1 LKTKKHEFQF
11 WISWNHFSVWLF
23 FFYICTERRKVSV
36 FCFCFLLFP
45 SFVLSSSRSSRLL
58 LRPSTYSSLR
68 SSTLVFF
75 SLFFFCST
83 LSLNSH
89 FSFSAAATQLGC
101 LNRTFIVSMVCL
113 FSCSFVFPT
122 SEPFLPFWQIFVCL
136 SASKSHYG
144 VSRIVLFFTLNRK
157 NTLNLWQA
165 FRKKEITNR
174 RKTRWSIKPPW
185 Q

>member
-1 LKTKKHEFQF
+1 MKTKKHEFQF

-75 SLFFFCST
+75 SLFFFLFNPIIKLAFQFFSRRDSIGVSQQNIHCFDG
-83 LSLNSH
+83 LSLQLFFR
-89 FSFSAAATQLGC
+89 FSNIWTISTILANL
-101 LNRTFIVSMVCL
+101 CL
-113 FSCSFVFPT
+113 FKCI
-122 SEPFLPFWQIFVCL
+122 Q
-136 SASKSHYG
+136 KS
-144 VSRIVLFFTLNRK
+144 L
-157 NTLNLWQA
+157 
-165 FRKKEITNR
+165 
-174 RKTRWSIKPPW
+174 WSIKNSSFFYFE
-185 Q
+185 

>member
-1 LKTKKHEFQF
+1 MKTKKHEFQF

-75 SLFFFCST
+75 SLFFFLFNPIIKLAFQFFSRRDSIGVSQQNIHCFDG
-83 LSLNSH
+83 LSLQLFFR
-89 FSFSAAATQLGC
+89 FSNIWTISTILANL
-101 LNRTFIVSMVCL
+101 CL
-113 FSCSFVFPT
+113 FKCI
-122 SEPFLPFWQIFVCL
+122 Q
-136 SASKSHYG
+136 KSLW
-144 VSRIVLFFTLNRK
+144 SIKNSSFFTLNMK

-165 FRKKEITNR
+165 FRKK
-174 RKTRWSIKPPW
+174 
-185 Q
+185 

>member
-36 FCFCFLLFP
+36 LCFCFLLFP
-45 SFVLSSSRSSRLL
+45 SFVLSISRSSRLL

-101 LNRTFIVSMVCL
+101 LNRTFIVSMVCSVVL
-113 FSCSFVFPT
+113 FSNIWTIST
-122 SEPFLPFWQIFVCL
+122 ILANLCL
-136 SASKSHYG
+136 FKCIQNS
-144 VSRIVLFFTLNRK
+144 L
-157 NTLNLWQA
+157 
-165 FRKKEITNR
+165 
-174 RKTRWSIKPPW
+174 WSIKNSSFFLLW
-185 Q
+185 IGKIL

>member
-36 FCFCFLLFP
+36 LCFCFLLFP
-45 SFVLSSSRSSRLL
+45 SFVLSISRSSRLL

-101 LNRTFIVSMVCL
+101 LNRTFIVSMVCSVVL
-113 FSCSFVFPT
+113 FSNIWTIST
-122 SEPFLPFWQIFVCL
+122 ILANLCL
-136 SASKSHYG
+136 FKCIQKS
-144 VSRIVLFFTLNRK
+144 L
-157 NTLNLWQA
+157 
-165 FRKKEITNR
+165 
-174 RKTRWSIKPPW
+174 WSIKNSSFFYFE
-185 Q
+185 

>member
-23 FFYICTERRKVSV
+23 FFYICTEQRKESV
-36 FCFCFLLFP
+36 LCFCFCFLLFP
-45 SFVLSSSRSSRLL
+45 SFVLSISRSSRLL

-101 LNRTFIVSMVCL
+101 LNRTFIVSMVCSVVL
-113 FSCSFVFPT
+113 SFFQHLNHFYHFGK
-122 SEPFLPFWQIFVCL
+122 SL
-136 SASKSHYG
+136 S
-144 VSRIVLFFTLNRK
+144 V
-157 NTLNLWQA
+157 
-165 FRKKEITNR
+165 
-174 RKTRWSIKPPW
+174 
-185 Q
+185 